1 MAELRLDLD
10 MRDTFVPGLPRGY
23 AIIPLHRKDGESEAD
38 QRQRVQHCIKHV
50 RNANLTVGTKDNGV
64 PSKLF
69 LNISQPPEKRRKV
82 QVAAKC
88 KRLLMEHGALAA
100 DVEVE
105 YATGQVW
112 LKGARVAAATAAMTP
127 PHTTQTGTQGWIDL
141 PPSLLSSTTALKMS
155 ARRGCPSGSPT
166 LILR

>member
-1 MAELRLDLD
+1 M
-10 MRDTFVPGLPRGY
+10 
-23 AIIPLHRKDGESEAD
+23 
-38 QRQRVQHCIKHV
+38 
-50 RNANLTVGTKDNGV
+50 GTKDNGV
-64 PSKLF
+64 PSKLY

-105 YATGQVW
+105 YATGEVW
-112 LKGARVAAATAAMTP
+112 LKGTRVAAATAAITP

-141 PPSLLSSTTALKMS
+141 PAIAAKLHRRCSHGVAAPRLWECCSCLSPSPLKLGSRTLLTKTVTIHEHI
-155 ARRGCPSGSPT
+155 RGSRPKLGSLFIAWPK
-166 LILR
+166 

>member
-1 MAELRLDLD
+1 M
-10 MRDTFVPGLPRGY
+10 
-23 AIIPLHRKDGESEAD
+23 
-38 QRQRVQHCIKHV
+38 
-50 RNANLTVGTKDNGV
+50 
-64 PSKLF
+64 F

-112 LKGARVAAATAAMTP
+112 LKARARSSVISAGVNKGSSEAA
-127 PHTTQTGTQGWIDL
+127 
-141 PPSLLSSTTALKMS
+141 
-155 ARRGCPSGSPT
+155 
-166 LILR
+166 